1 MGRSHPRRLVKQIGI
16 QVEVATKIKHILD
29 FTEEPKDV
37 SIEAVVK
44 SFHKISDAQQEIRDA
59 LKEFDI
65 DVIII
70 DDDAV
75 YANFT
80 LEYLQDRQKLDE
92 DTLAYVRLYINDEEQ
107 NTSWLKC
114 DFPCPVVFDFCKTK
128 AENQTTNNKVIAKAC
143 NEEFGF
149 RAAIVQKRI
158 AKLNHY
164 LESYSSYLQELI
176 SICSN
181 AEHINRCVVESFD
194 DNATEDKLFSFARS
208 VWLDGN
214 PNTPRPLSNAFTVND
229 HKSKLVHEILKD
241 LCEKISCSI
250 LTKLSNYIK
259 KQINTT
265 AFDAVRSDVANNQV
279 GYIHRKSIFVWI
291 YDLLLAEIRIA
302 ISIVVTYFIPMDVNS
317 DRWRKGIVTMTHKSL
332 LVHRMAILNELNK
345 QYQKIYQCITYQLK
359 RELQETSNHLLPY
372 SAKGYSGCKLTSAS
386 YGTDKFGRKVIG
398 LRAENFDHIH
408 LTYEKG
414 MDIFFDQK
422 TIKESTSE
430 MQLVDAY
437 MDFQLVENVR
447 IRFELRR
454 YLNQI
459 VRKHT
464 PELMKKHSN
473 LITISTSPVTSHRGG
488 IEKAACIVLYCS
500 CKGIIP
506 LGEPTFP
513 RELDNIPVD
522 VREGYIYFAT
532 AREFHDPLRLGCSIG
547 VSGESKAGSIGVFV
561 KEVATTDQY
570 GLLTCGH
577 VLLPGQ
583 ELTDP
588 HIRQK
593 IRDSIVSI
601 DVVQPSYMDD
611 RSNIT
616 CGRLI
621 DAKFGNVIYNGNFTG
636 VDYAYV
642 RMTCRIPRVLK
653 FPTVEWEHT
662 EASMKDGYIE
672 EMKMGLPILD
682 MDENDTKHDVCKFG
696 RTSGFTKGVFDF
708 SGAAIRKDTLSAP
721 LCQGEEDRHLYNLYN
736 IKSLGRPF
744 CDLGDSGASVF
755 IQKESGAR
763 VIGLAVG
770 GLINGREC
778 FVTPIGA
785 VLDSIEPRIEIQC
798 FPN

>member
-1 MGRSHPRRLVKQIGI
+1 MAMAFSPRLLKHQVGVH
-16 QVEVATKIKHILD
+16 VEVKRILD
-29 FTEEPKDV
+29 FMTETKDV
-37 SIEAVVK
+37 SFDTIVK
-44 SFHKISDAQQEIRDA
+44 SLHKATDIQQKIKDK
-59 LKEFDI
+59 LKDFDI

-70 DDDAV
+70 DD
-75 YANFT
+75 ANDVNST
-80 LEYLQDRQKLDE
+80 LEYLQEKQKSDE
-92 DTLAYVRLYINDEEQ
+92 DVLAYVRLYMNDETK
-107 NTSWLKC
+107 NTVWLKC

-128 AENQTTNNKVIAKAC
+128 AVSVIDHSAIEKAC
-143 NEEFGF
+143 NEEFSLGS
-149 RAAIVQKRI
+149 AAVRKQI
-158 AKLNHY
+158 AKLKDY
-164 LESYSSYLQELI
+164 
-176 SICSN
+176 
-181 AEHINRCVVESFD
+181 FD
-194 DNATEDKLFSFARS
+194 DYASNLWKVISTYDDEEQIYKFIKDAFDEYTNEHKLQHFACD
-208 VWLDGN
+208 VWLCGY
-214 PNTPRPLSNAFTVND
+214 PNTPYRLRNVFEVKAN
-229 HKSKLVHEILKD
+229 KSKLVNAILKEV
-241 LCEKISCSI
+241 CQNINNSIRRKIWNKI
-250 LTKLSNYIK
+250 L
-259 KQINTT
+259 KQLDMT
-265 AFDAVRSDVANNQV
+265 AFEAVEWDVSRNPV
-279 GYIHRKSIFVWI
+279 GDVTFAGIFIWIFDVVWTDIRLIISAVVTLFKPQDINSATWRKDIATATYQSLQRRKNDIVNEINKPYQAKCKHSIGKI
-291 YDLLLAEIRIA
+291 EQEIRE
-302 ISIVVTYFIPMDVNS
+302 T
-317 DRWRKGIVTMTHKSL
+317 
-332 LVHRMAILNELNK
+332 
-345 QYQKIYQCITYQLK
+345 QKIP
-359 RELQETSNHLLPY
+359 N
-372 SAKGYSGCKLTSAS
+372 SAKNNPGCKLTAAS
-386 YGTDKFGRKVIG
+386 YGTDEFGNKVVA

-408 LTYEKG
+408 LSYDKG
-414 MDIFFDQK
+414 MDFVLDQK
-422 TIKESTSE
+422 TIKESTTE
-430 MQLVDAY
+430 MQLVDTY
-437 MDFQLVENVR
+437 IDRNLLEYRR
-447 IRFELRR
+447 ISFNRN
-454 YLNQI
+454 LNQI

-473 LITISTSPVTSHRGG
+473 LITISTSPVMSRRDG
-488 IEKAACIVLYCS
+488 IKNTECIVIYCS

-506 LGEPTFP
+506 LEEPEFP
-513 RELDNIPVD
+513 QKLDGIPVD

-561 KEVATTDQY
+561 KEIDTAEQY

-577 VLLPGQ
+577 VLLASQ
-583 ELTDP
+583 ELDRPTYS
-588 HIRQK
+588 IRQN
-593 IRDSIVSI
+593 IRSASI

-611 RSNIT
+611 PNNRT
-616 CGRLI
+616 CGKLI
-621 DAKFGNVIYNGNFTG
+621 DARFGNVIYKGSFTG

-642 RMTCRIPRVLK
+642 KMTSRIPRVLK
-653 FPTVEWEHT
+653 FPSVEREH
-662 EASMKDGYIE
+662 EVASRRDGYIE